1 MQRRLPRCVSPF
13 QSVEGHW
20 KFGHTLMNL
29 VIASVQSLL
38 EVFSFVDCKK
48 THIFVSQNICRR
60 LTLLCF
66 FGCSTWSCTQRPPC
80 ILCCVGGHKPAAHVH
95 YLLDPSQPQ
104 VSSQMLKQF
113 GYGET
118 NAVMV
123 RGPVTAQSC
132 WDLAVRFQT
141 VFGLF
146 GNERVR
152 HAPWKYSAV
161 KHCLAVVAC
170 AGLIDA
176 VHAAVLASAYMAIAV
191 TTRSWN
197 APKFPWNPSL

>member
-132 WDLAVRFQT
+132 
-141 VFGLF
+141 
-146 GNERVR
+146 
-152 HAPWKYSAV
+152 
-161 KHCLAVVAC
+161 
-170 AGLIDA
+170 
-176 VHAAVLASAYMAIAV
+176 
-191 TTRSWN
+191 
-197 APKFPWNPSL
+197 